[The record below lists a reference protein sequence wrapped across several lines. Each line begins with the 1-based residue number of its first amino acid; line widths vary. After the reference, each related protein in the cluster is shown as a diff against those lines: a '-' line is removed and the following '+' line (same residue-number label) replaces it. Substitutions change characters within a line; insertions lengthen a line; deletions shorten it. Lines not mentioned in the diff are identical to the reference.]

1 MTAETT
7 NAIRREMRQLQFR
20 LAATRARL
28 VLTQAGTGMAMA
40 ASLAIGG
47 LVVEMT
53 LDWLVHLPWLAR
65 ACFSVP
71 ALGGAIW
78 IFYREVILPLLRVP
92 SDHAVACA
100 IERAMPVF
108 ETRLIASIQLGRDA
122 AGKKNAL
129 VGALIRETAALAAGQ
144 DFRKAVKNER
154 LMRYARALACVL
166 VAAAGLAGM
175 ARGNMTLLLERALLL
190 TTRLPS
196 RTRIEKIECATRIA
210 AGEDLKIEV
219 QAAGVIPQ
227 DGMIEAESGPRSAE
241 YKLERDAG
249 GGGGFHAMIRSV
261 PESLRF
267 RVVLNDATSDPVTV
281 TVFSPPAVLGVEC
294 TEVFPAYTNL
304 APVPRPTGDL
314 SLLAGSVLRLKV
326 TASGPVKEGNVHLAG
341 LETDSPLAVNAG
353 DQREADGAIPIP
365 RAGLTGFSIRLVDDN
380 GIASRETAVYRID
393 IVPDHPPTIKITHP
407 SEEEAATVAA
417 TELIAFRAEDDFGV
431 AKVLLH
437 YVVNNG
443 QERVIDLDLAG
454 ARPRELERRFDW
466 KLDALNLAPG
476 GEVEYWME
484 AVDANDVTGPGRGV
498 TGHAEIKIV
507 TDEEKRAEL
516 AERMNDT
523 LGSLDEMSQGEDE
536 AAGRLGTLIFQS
548 PDGGNP

>member
-28 VLTQAGTGMAMA
+28 VLTQVGTGVAMA

-71 ALGGAIW
+71 ALCGAIW

-227 DGMIEAESGPRSAE
+227 DGMIEAE
-241 YKLERDAG
+241 
-249 GGGGFHAMIRSV
+249 
-261 PESLRF
+261 
-267 RVVLNDATSDPVTV
+267 
-281 TVFSPPAVLGVEC
+281 
-294 TEVFPAYTNL
+294 
-304 APVPRPTGDL
+304 
-314 SLLAGSVLRLKV
+314 
-326 TASGPVKEGNVHLAG
+326 
-341 LETDSPLAVNAG
+341 
-353 DQREADGAIPIP
+353 
-365 RAGLTGFSIRLVDDN
+365 
-380 GIASRETAVYRID
+380 
-393 IVPDHPPTIKITHP
+393 
-407 SEEEAATVAA
+407 
-417 TELIAFRAEDDFGV
+417 
-431 AKVLLH
+431 
-437 YVVNNG
+437 
-443 QERVIDLDLAG
+443 
-454 ARPRELERRFDW
+454 
-466 KLDALNLAPG
+466 
-476 GEVEYWME
+476 
-484 AVDANDVTGPGRGV
+484 
-498 TGHAEIKIV
+498 
-507 TDEEKRAEL
+507 
-516 AERMNDT
+516 
-523 LGSLDEMSQGEDE
+523 
-536 AAGRLGTLIFQS
+536 
-548 PDGGNP
+548 